1 MAFDGDMN
9 TLAQANIWLRTA
21 NRVYIELDRMHVTSF
36 DALFSYIEA
45 IDWSQWIP

>member
-36 DALFSYIEA
+36 DALFAYIEA
-45 IDWSQWIP
+45 INWSEWIP